1 MNRNFVISLILLFVL
16 IAIIATGC
24 NQAKTSIARDI
35 SLMEPITESKN
46 SINVSVDPRI
56 ELLSIVQVLS
66 NYNKINDSLI
76 TEWDSEYKDKIIEKF
91 SQYTNHKAVK
101 QFEKMS
107 NLGFSYDAPPG
118 LMLFM
123 DKNFNVREDVELT
136 EYIIGRA
143 GGKNNINA
151 LFESLKEFCIDT
163 NFIDF
168 FNDNNNYYN
177 RIINSTLE
185 LIPSDSNIIEDLE
198 EYYGMRQKSYNIV
211 LVSLYGKGSFGPKI
225 DTKEDGTE
233 IYSVLGCIGI
243 DTMDLP
249 IFGDLGFFTELQ
261 QHEFSH
267 SFINPITDKNRNLAY
282 SYEKLF
288 IPIKGKMRSKAYAN
302 WDTCLNEHIIRALT
316 SRFVYHEDNLDGI
329 KVLEMEKETGFIY
342 VEALFN
348 KLEEYE
354 NNRDKYPTIE
364 DFYPEL
370 IKSLDEFMD
379 KY

>member
-1 MNRNFVISLILLFVL
+1 
-16 IAIIATGC
+16 
-24 NQAKTSIARDI
+24 
-35 SLMEPITESKN
+35 MEPITESKN

-66 NYNKINDSLI
+66 NYNKIDDSLI
-76 TEWDSEYKDKIIEKF
+76 TEWDFEYKDKIIEKF
-91 SQYTNHKAVK
+91 SQYRNHKAVK
-101 QFEKMS
+101 QFKKMS

-143 GGKNNINA
+143 GGENNINE

-168 FNDNNNYYN
+168 FNDNNNYYD

-198 EYYGMRQKSYNIV
+198 EYYGMKQKSYNVV
-211 LVSLYGKGSFGPKI
+211 LVSLYGKGAFGPNI
-225 DTKEDGTE
+225 DTKEDDTE

-249 IFGDLGFFTELQ
+249 MFGDLGFFTGLQ

-267 SFINPITDKNRNLAY
+267 SFINPITDKNHNLAY
-282 SYEKLF
+282 SYEELF
-288 IPIKGKMRSKAYAN
+288 IPIKDKMRSMAYTN
-302 WDTCLNEHIIRALT
+302 WGTCLNEHIIRALT
-316 SRFVYHEDNLDGI
+316 SRFAYHEDNLDGI

-354 NNRDKYPTIE
+354 NNRDKYSTIE

-370 IKSLDEFMD
+370 LKSLDEFMD
-379 KY
+379 KN